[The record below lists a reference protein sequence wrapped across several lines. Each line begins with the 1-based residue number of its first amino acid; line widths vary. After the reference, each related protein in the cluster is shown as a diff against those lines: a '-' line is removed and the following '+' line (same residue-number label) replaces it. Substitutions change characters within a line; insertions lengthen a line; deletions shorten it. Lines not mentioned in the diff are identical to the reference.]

1 MVAIERLY
9 GGPKPQ
15 SPALRR
21 IRLLS
26 APFEIVFAAL
36 CGLVALVYFATILT
50 ALFYTGENFR
60 LTEQGPTLY
69 LGDAPFEAGS
79 VKVSD
84 APLASRLIGL
94 LPLTIIQGALAAAF
108 YCLHRLF
115 GAYRRGVVFA
125 EETTR
130 WMRRAGALLIMFA
143 IAPGLFQPLVRAAGL
158 MDRAWLHGHTIAA
171 LLVGGALFVLA
182 SVIALG
188 RDIEK
193 EGEGY
198 V

>member
-9 GGPKPQ
+9 GDPKPQ
-15 SPALRR
+15 SPALKR

-26 APFEIVFAAL
+26 APFEIVFVGL
-36 CGLVALVYFATILT
+36 CGLVSFVYLATILA
-50 ALFYTGENFR
+50 ALFYAGENFR

-69 LGDAPFEAGS
+69 LGDDAFASGS
-79 VKVSD
+79 VKISD
-84 APLASRLIGL
+84 VPLASRLIGL
-94 LPLTIIQGALAAAF
+94 APLTIIQGALAAAF

-115 GAYRRGVVFA
+115 GAYRRGIVFA

-130 WMRRAGALLIMFA
+130 WMRRAGALLIVFA
-143 IAPGLFQPLVRAAGL
+143 LAPGLLQPLVRAAGL

-171 LLVGGALFVLA
+171 LLIGGALFVLA

>member
-9 GGPKPQ
+9 AEPKPE

-21 IRLLS
+21 IRLVS
-26 APFEIVFAAL
+26 APFEIVFAVLGA
-36 CGLVALVYFATILT
+36 LVALVYVGTVLAG
-50 ALFYTGENFR
+50 LFYTGENFR
-60 LTEQGPTLY
+60 LTTAGPTIFL
-69 LGDAPFEAGS
+69 AGATFPTDS

-84 APLASRLIGL
+84 VPIGARLIGL
-94 LPLTIIQGALAAAF
+94 LPLTIIQGALIGAF
-108 YCLHRLF
+108 FCLHRLF

-125 EETTR
+125 EAPVR
-130 WMRRAGALLIMFA
+130 WMRRAGALLILFA
-143 IAPGLFQPLVRAAGL
+143 VAPGLFQPLVRTAGL

-171 LLVGGALFVLA
+171 LLIGGALFVLA

-188 RDIEK
+188 REIER